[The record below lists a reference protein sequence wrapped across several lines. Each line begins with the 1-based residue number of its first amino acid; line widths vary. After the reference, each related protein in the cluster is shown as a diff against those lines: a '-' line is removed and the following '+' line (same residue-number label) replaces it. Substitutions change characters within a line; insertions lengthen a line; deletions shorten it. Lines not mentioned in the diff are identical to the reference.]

1 VSRRRPGSP
10 WSALSDDS
18 TLGDWTARR
27 RRRAPDSA

>member
-27 RRRAPDSA
+27 RRGAPDSA